1 LSSHHSTPNANTA
14 IISNVKIGNNLSR
27 LEFRKFEPSPGC
39 GFSFIT
45 ISNKAMNGNFTLFDG
60 SFSLSGTEIMRANA
74 LSVMSYLDDFYEDEE
89 SN

>member
-1 LSSHHSTPNANTA
+1 
-14 IISNVKIGNNLSR
+14 
-27 LEFRKFEPSPGC
+27 
-39 GFSFIT
+39 
-45 ISNKAMNGNFTLFDG
+45 MNGNFTLFDG